1 VIKKVLSLYKPS
13 YINVVAYL
21 LQANE
26 YNVAWYIK
34 SYRKISDFDEV
45 NDYMRPD
52 STQAFKVMKGLLW
65 VLLVTLYAAALLVV
79 VLGASWQS
87 LSIGVGT
94 FIMAPVLAAYLIV
107 VPLVLGDFLVRRP
120 KENKMIAMATKT
132 LTDHKATK
140 IAVVGSYGKTTM
152 KEILSEVFGVSM
164 KVAATPGNY
173 NTPVGISR
181 FAAKLDGDEEILII
195 EMGEYVPG
203 DIAKMCQ
210 MVNPDYALITGINEQ
225 HMQRME
231 TIQNTINAI
240 FEVVDFVDKDKVL
253 VNTDSELVKQNID
266 KKNVEYNSKRVGSWK
281 VSKVKTSTED
291 TRFTATKKKTKLNL
305 TSKLLGAHQVGPL
318 MAGVYLASRLGVD
331 KDDIVEG
338 IANTKPQ
345 GRRFN
350 PRQLSNGALFIDD
363 TYNGNPDGFLVGM
376 NFLSSLKKQKTVYI
390 TGGIIEL
397 GSDKERLHQ
406 MLGAELAKSNIDRIL
421 LIDTPATKWMAEG
434 FEQEGSKKKIE
445 WIKPEAEIYD
455 NLEQFTSDGE
465 VVLMQNWQ
473 RENVFYEL

>member
-1 VIKKVLSLYKPS
+1 MIKNILYLYTPS
-13 YINVVAYL
+13 YVNVVAYL
-21 LQANE
+21 LQSNE
-26 YNVAWYIK
+26 YNARWFLKAYHKTDNFKEIA
-34 SYRKISDFDEV
+34 RD
-45 NDYMRPD
+45 MRPD
-52 STQAFKVMKGLLW
+52 STQAFRAMKGLLW
-65 VLLVTLYAAALLVV
+65 SITAFLYLGGLLLAV
-79 VLGASWQS
+79 VLGNWQ
-87 LSIGVGT
+87 GVLTGAGLIVMT
-94 FIMAPVLAAYLIV
+94 PVLSAYIV
-107 VPLVLGDFLVRRP
+107 VAPLLLADWFVRKPR
-120 KENKMIAMATKT
+120 ENKMIRTATEI
-132 LTDHKATK
+132 LQNHRAIK

-152 KEILSEVFGVSM
+152 KEILSEIFNASM

-210 MVNPDYALITGINEQ
+210 MVAPDYAVITGINEQ

-253 VNTDSELVKQNID
+253 VNTDSELVASNKD
-266 KKNVEYNSKRVGSWK
+266 EKNVTYNHKSAGSWK
-281 VSKVKTSTED
+281 VSKVKTGTAD
-291 TRFTATKKKTKLNL
+291 TRFTATKKKSKLDL

-331 KDDIVEG
+331 EDDIVKG
-338 IANTKPQ
+338 IVNTKPQ

-363 TYNGNPDGFLVGM
+363 TYNGNPDGFLVGID
-376 NFLSSLKKQKTVYI
+376 FLNSLKKEKTVYI

-397 GSDKERLHQ
+397 GEDKVRLHQ
-406 MLGAELAKSNIDRIL
+406 MLGSELAKSKVDRIL
-421 LIDTPATKWMAEG
+421 FIETPATKWMAEG
-434 FEQEGSKKKIE
+434 FEAAGTKKKFD
-445 WIKPEAEIYD
+445 WVKPEAQIYD